1 MTGSRSNCPTRDLD
15 DDPPTMI
22 RSANARDRAAVEAIV
37 HAAYSIYVER
47 IGKMPGPMLDDYA
60 RLIELG
66 AVSVLE
72 APDGVIA
79 ALIVLLPQ
87 PDHLLLDNIAVHPDH
102 QGRGLGRRLVA
113 FSEKE
118 ARRLGYAELRL
129 YTHQTMT
136 ENIALYTRLGFEET
150 GRGTEAGYDRVF
162 MTKPVGANSR

>member
-1 MTGSRSNCPTRDLD
+1 
-15 DDPPTMI
+15 MI
-22 RSANARDRAAVEAIV
+22 RSANPRDRAAVEAIV
-37 HAAYSIYVER
+37 HAAYSIYKER
-47 IGKMPGPMLDDYA
+47 IGKAPGPMLDDYA

-72 APDGVIA
+72 APDGVIP
-79 ALIVLLPQ
+79 ALVVLLPR

-113 FSEKE
+113 FAESE

-129 YTHQTMT
+129 YTHERMT
-136 ENIALYTRLGFEET
+136 ENIALYTRLGFRET

-162 MTKPVGANSR
+162 MAKPIGANSR